1 MKRAEILMETGTN
14 EIEIMKFTICDEV
27 YGINVAK
34 VKEIMLSDRAKAVP
48 GSHTVVEGVFKP
60 RDKMITIVDLPL
72 YLTNES
78 HPIEEKHLLII
89 THFNKVDIAFRVHS
103 VLGIERMS
111 WENVKKLDS
120 TLANGQ
126 DGLAT
131 GIAECNGELIVILD
145 FEKIVADIEKT
156 VALDVDAVEEVIDAD
171 RHKYRILIAEDSELL
186 ASLITQALVK
196 ADYKNFIRFNNGKE
210 LWEHLN
216 TIDSNSLRE
225 DANLIITDLEM
236 PQMDGHRLIKLV
248 RNSSKFNKIP
258 ILIFSS
264 IMSEQMEIKGREL
277 GADAQLSKPEIVN
290 LINIIQILQKKWEQ

>member
-1 MKRAEILMETGTN
+1 MDKTEILMETGTN

-34 VKEIMLSDRAKAVP
+34 VKEIMLSDKAKMVP
-48 GSHTVVEGVFKP
+48 GSHSVVEGVFKP
-60 RDKMITIVDLPL
+60 RDKMITIVDLPR

-78 HPIEEKHLLII
+78 HSVEEKHLLIV

-156 VALDVDAVEEVIDAD
+156 VALDIDAVESVTNIE

-186 ASLITQALVK
+186 ASLITQAMNK
-196 ADYKNFIRFNNGKE
+196 ADYKNYIRFNNGKE
-210 LWEHLN
+210 LWDYLN
-216 TIDSNSLRE
+216 TLSESDLRTQ
-225 DANLIITDLEM
+225 ASLIITDLEM

-248 RNSSKFNKIP
+248 RSSPKYSKIP

-264 IMSEQMEIKGREL
+264 IMSEQMAIKGKEL
-277 GADAQLSKPEIVN
+277 GADEQLSKPEIVN
-290 LINIIQILQKKWEQ
+290 LINIIEKLQKKWDQ